1 MTMRQFIREHREEL
15 DSAIRSALKR
25 PDAKLNDEDRRQ
37 WILND
42 EGLYLWARR
51 SGVRV

>member
-1 MTMRQFIREHREEL
+1 MTLRDFIKENKEEI
-15 DSAIRSALKR
+15 DRAIKR
-25 PDAKLNDEDRRQ
+25 VCQNGRLNNEERRQ

-51 SGVRV
+51 SGVRI

>member
-1 MTMRQFIREHREEL
+1 MTMREFIKENKEEI
-15 DSAIRSALKR
+15 DAGIKR
-25 PDAKLNDEDRRQ
+25 VCPNCRLNDEERRM
-37 WILND
+37 WIAND